1 MTEYQF
7 GKLYKLQ
14 TKKRL
19 YDKAFSSKNFG
30 NLINNDPKVIEFLK
44 ENDIVI
50 VLSVMRANNW
60 DEVKVIS
67 HNGNLGWIDNINEE
81 FYGFI
86 EQINPPGKKNE

>member
-19 YDKAFSSKNFG
+19 YDKAFNSTNFG

-44 ENDIVI
+44 KNDIVI

-86 EQINPPGKKNE
+86 EQIKPPGKKNE